1 MSKYRSKTSGIVAR
15 AARAAEDP
23 VEMTADARM
32 TRLIKYAAEI
42 IRENP
47 DLTDLQV
54 ANAARLRMK
63 ADMTVLARKS
73 AEARK
78 NKSGPGGA

>member
-1 MSKYRSKTSGIVAR
+1 
-15 AARAAEDP
+15 
-23 VEMTADARM
+23 MTADARM